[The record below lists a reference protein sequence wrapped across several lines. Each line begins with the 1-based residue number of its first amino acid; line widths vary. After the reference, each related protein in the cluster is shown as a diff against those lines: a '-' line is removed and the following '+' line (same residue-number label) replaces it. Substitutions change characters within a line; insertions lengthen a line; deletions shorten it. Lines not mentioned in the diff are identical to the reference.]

1 MDIPKQFVLLLKILA
16 LFALILSAKQVRA
29 QSNYWDVIM
38 LKSAEVVRGTITDSI
53 PAESVTILAG
63 DSLSRTIPHEEIAL
77 ITKEVKRYAF
87 TKKEVIAKKSYST
100 ERSAYYQG
108 ILSAGFGFPL
118 SESSVFNVNFIN
130 GFGFSDVLS
139 LGVGIGLRLPLA
151 REEVIMPLFFD
162 MRIRPMNTRVS
173 PVFVLGLGGS
183 FQPNLEWENTGPI
196 LMLKGGVSIKNS
208 GKSSVMVTIGYE
220 NFDILNAPENRISN
234 IYRGFGSSENRVT
247 IRTLT
252 LNFAVAF

>member
-1 MDIPKQFVLLLKILA
+1 MDIPKQFKILKILA
-16 LFALILSAKQVRA
+16 LFVLIFSAKQVCA

-38 LKSAEVVRGTITDSI
+38 LKSAEVIRGTITDSI

-63 DSLSRTIPHEEIAL
+63 DSLSRTIPNEEITL
-77 ITKEVKRYAF
+77 ITKEVRRYAF
-87 TKKEVIAKKSYST
+87 RKKEVTGKKSYST

-108 ILSAGFGFPL
+108 ILSLGFGIPL
-118 SESSVFNVNFIN
+118 SESSVLNVNFIN

-139 LGVGIGLRLPLA
+139 MGVGIGLRLPLE
-151 REEVIMPLFFD
+151 REAVIIPLFFD
-162 MRIRPMNTRVS
+162 LRLRPMNTRIS

-196 LMLKGGVSIKNS
+196 LMLKGGISIKNS
-208 GKSSVMVTIGYE
+208 GKSSVMITIGYE
-220 NFDILNAPENRISN
+220 NFDILNTEENRRGN
-234 IYRGFGSSENRVT
+234 IFTGFGSSESRET